1 MYSVGPVPPKCMK
14 RRGKAWQAPKVKCS
28 LQGSLHATRGLQ
40 LPTCRAAAT
49 HGVRPFGDAAEAA
62 GELLVP

>member
-1 MYSVGPVPPKCMK
+1 MK

-49 HGVRPFGDAAEAA
+49 HGVRPFGDAADAA